1 MEGISKTL
9 PVIGT
14 PMSVMTNTRRR
25 SGVLDSD
32 IIARVILAH
41 TRCKLSAGML
51 PLRYLAA
58 TTGNTVTAT
67 TSDIHTAMA
76 MVRARSAN
84 NCPSTSS
91 KNMTGIKIATV
102 VAVDAMR
109 APNTSFVPRWAQSS
123 MCVCECGSLFSIS
136 ASALLRV
143 LTMFSSTTIAASS
156 TKPTAKA
163 SPASEMI
170 LSERPVS

>member
-91 KNMTGIKIATV
+91 KNITGIKMATV

-123 MCVCECGSLFSIS
+123 MCVCEFEPLFSTS
-136 ASALLRV
+136 APLRV

-156 TKPTAKA
+156 TIPTAKA